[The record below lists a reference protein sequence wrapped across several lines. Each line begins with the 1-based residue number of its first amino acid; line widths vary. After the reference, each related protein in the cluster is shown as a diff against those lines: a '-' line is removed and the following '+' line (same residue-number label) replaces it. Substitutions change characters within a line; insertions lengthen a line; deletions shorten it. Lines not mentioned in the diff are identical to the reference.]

1 MGKRYQRRVSELVH
15 VRLSDLLEHKSKDP
29 RLAMV
34 TITDVEVTPDATRA
48 NVYFS
53 VLGGEE
59 ARAEALEGLRSAAG
73 WLRRE
78 LAQQLRLRNIPELVF
93 RYDRSVER
101 GERISAILDELGLGD
116 EEVDAETG

>member
-15 VRLSDLLEHKSKDP
+15 VHLSYLLERETKDP
-29 RLAMV
+29 RLGMV

-48 NVYFS
+48 KVYFT

-59 ARAEALEGLRSAAG
+59 ARDEAKQGLQSAAG

-78 LAQQLRLRNIPELVF
+78 LGQRLRLRNTPELVF

-101 GERISAILDELGLGD
+101 GERISAILDELGFGD
-116 EEVDAETG
+116 EEIDAGTS